1 MSVII
6 AYKFLKFDE
15 VINPKR
21 QGWNEW
27 SIAVLPY
34 GPELRR
40 SRQKLHQFLQQS
52 IVPEYHSFQEQSSCR
67 LAELLLSDPNNF
79 MDVVKPYAE
88 FVTNN

>member
-6 AYKFLKFDE
+6 AYRLLKFDG

-52 IVPEYHSFQEQSSCR
+52 VIPDYHPLLAQSAYR
-67 LAELLLSDPNNF
+67 LAELLLRDTNNF
-79 MDVVKPYAE
+79 TDLVKLYVKFSTE
-88 FVTNN
+88 I